1 LILFLDR
8 CEMTHRPWM
17 PYERPNG
24 ELLSFLLSG
33 TRVKGAAG
41 RAEGFAVRSR
51 FGNAGREWWR
61 EAERMKGR
69 GVTPHLHVRGEVPEE
84 G

>member
-1 LILFLDR
+1 
-8 CEMTHRPWM
+8 M
-17 PYERPNG
+17 PYFTKHAKWG
-24 ELLSFLLSG
+24 ITKFSFIRYRG
-33 TRVKGAAG
+33 GAAG
-41 RAEGFAVRSR
+41 RAEGFAVRPR

-69 GVTPHLHVRGEVPEE
+69 GVTPHLHVGGEVPEE

>member
-1 LILFLDR
+1 
-8 CEMTHRPWM
+8 MQ
-17 PYERPNG
+17 NG

-33 TRVKGAAG
+33 TGGAAG
-41 RAEGFAVRSR
+41 RAEEFAVRPR

-69 GVTPHLHVRGEVPEE
+69 EGGNTASACRAERCLMRGRTRL
-84 G
+84 